1 MRVVVPLALLA
12 LAGCS
17 NMLGPNCGPDQYN
30 DNGRCVYREQ
40 QPYTLQQQPQ
50 PYQQQPYP
58 GYQAQ
63 PAQPY
68 PPRVGQPGTPAPYT
82 KPVPVQP

>member
-30 DNGRCVYREQ
+30 DNGRCVYRERE
-40 QPYTLQQQPQ
+40 QPYTLQQQ

-63 PAQPY
+63 PAQP
-68 PPRVGQPGTPAPYT
+68 PRVGQPGTTPAPYT
-82 KPVPVQP
+82 KPYPVQP